1 LKKIGDELL
10 GKKRTKPLT
19 GETPYFHRKE
29 NLFVLLL
36 CVLAGLRIFFYSAAF
51 PVFNNVD
58 EPAHFDLIYKYA
70 GGHIPERI
78 ETYSGGSA
86 DLILIYGSPEYH
98 DTTGT
103 ILQPSS
109 FSMAS
114 PEYEVYK
121 KHILRTPNIES
132 TEPPVYYTIAASWY
146 RLGKFFG
153 LNGAAEIYWI
163 RFLNIPIC
171 MLMVWLSYFCI
182 KRLFPDNA
190 FLKFSLPLLVTIF
203 PQSILFGMNNDVLSP
218 LVFSLAFFGLIEI
231 SFSEKKSWLLYLW
244 TGCAIALAVLTKIT
258 NLAILAVFCFV
269 MAYKI
274 GHFREFRA
282 ENAIYAKVAI
292 LISSTVLPVILWYG
306 RNYLDAHTLPDFSE
320 KTKLLGWT
328 LKPFSQIWDHPFF
341 SIKGVINFWNDLLA
355 AFWGGEFVW
364 HMKLLSSDLMDLF
377 YSVSSLFFILI
388 FIIFILLPHRE
399 TAKDRLIHW
408 LSFIAIVVSI
418 SVLLIVSLA
427 YDFHDCIVPSR
438 QYPFN
443 TAGRLISGML
453 IPFLIV
459 YLSGLNF
466 VLDKLGIRSMREVV
480 VCLIAL
486 TIVFSEF
493 ALYYPVLKSPYNW
506 FHAVSFW

>member
-1 LKKIGDELL
+1 MPC
-10 GKKRTKPLT
+10 GKSWIIRILRDRKAVRGLPLSKDN
-19 GETPYFHRKE
+19 Y
-29 NLFVLLL
+29 LILLL
-36 CVLAGLRIFFYSAAF
+36 CALAGLRIFFYSAAL

-58 EPAHFDLIYKYA
+58 EAAHFDLIYKYA
-70 GGHIPERI
+70 SGHIPGKI

-98 DTTGT
+98 DKTRT
-103 ILQPSS
+103 IVSPSS
-109 FSMAS
+109 FTMAS
-114 PEYEVYK
+114 PEYGSYK
-121 KHILRTPNIES
+121 KHILETPNLES
-132 TEPPVYYTIAASWY
+132 TEPPVYYTIAAIWY
-146 RLGKFFG
+146 RLGKFLG
-153 LNGAAEIYWI
+153 LNGAAELYWI
-163 RFLNIPIC
+163 RFLNIPIY
-171 MLMVWLSYFCI
+171 MLLVWLSYFWI
-182 KRLFPDNA
+182 KRLFPENT
-190 FLKFSLPLLVTIF
+190 FLIFSLPLILAIF

-231 SFSEKKSWLLYLW
+231 SSQEKKSWLIYLL

-258 NLAILAVFCFV
+258 NLAVLAALCFV
-269 MAYKI
+269 MAYKAW
-274 GHFREFRA
+274 HFREFREEKA
-282 ENAIYAKVAI
+282 SYAKAAI
-292 LISSTVLPVILWYG
+292 LVLSTVIPVILWYG
-306 RNYLDAHTLPDFSE
+306 RNYLDTHTLPDLSE

-328 LKPFSQIWDHPFF
+328 LKPFNQIWDHPFF
-341 SIKGVINFWNDLLA
+341 SIQGMITFWDDLLES
-355 AFWGGEFVW
+355 FWGGEFVW
-364 HMKLLSSDLMDLF
+364 HMKLLSSDVMDLF

-388 FIIFILLPHRE
+388 FIIFILIPHRE

-408 LSFIAIVVSI
+408 LSFTVIVVSI

-427 YDFHDCIVPSR
+427 YDFHDCVVPSR
-438 QYPFN
+438 AYPFN

-466 VLDKLGIRSMREVV
+466 VLDKLGMRSRKEVV

-486 TIVFSEF
+486 TIVFSAF